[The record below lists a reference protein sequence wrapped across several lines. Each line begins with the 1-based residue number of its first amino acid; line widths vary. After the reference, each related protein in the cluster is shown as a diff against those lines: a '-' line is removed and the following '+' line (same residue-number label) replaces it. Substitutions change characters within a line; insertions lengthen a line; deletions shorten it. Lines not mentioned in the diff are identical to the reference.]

1 MGFKWTSLEPSG
13 KGNTVHTLAFNCYA
27 GIKVMKLQLKQCL
40 SRKYQNF
47 LSSDWLPLEDAQYFS
62 LREFYLPIVLEEKTP
77 IPGGVKLN
85 PVVSLYSLI
94 EELTNERTKNASLL
108 VEGKFLQ
115 IS

>member
-1 MGFKWTSLEPSG
+1 
-13 KGNTVHTLAFNCYA
+13 
-27 GIKVMKLQLKQCL
+27 MKLQLKQCL

-62 LREFYLPIVLEEKTP
+62 LREFYLPIVLEEKTL

-85 PVVSLYSLI
+85 PVVSLCILI

-115 IS
+115 IQ